1 MTQSDAVSTLKAM
14 IYLSDRRTMYIGQLK
29 RMIDQ
34 SNGLTVLIISLG
46 EELALID
53 SNGVQQGVSKSFLIP
68 AGAHVSLD
76 TRDSIIVWCFL
87 DTIGQD
93 LATLIPNMASSMSI
107 DDHSD
112 CYCGIANEAQ
122 LIKQALSIFTARA
135 SAQEAFSLLDRWLA
149 FDAEDIV
156 GFETTGTVGT
166 PFVPDKRVEMAI
178 SLIKKNYS
186 ENLSIDEIAGA
197 VELSVP
203 RLIQL
208 FKQTTGIPIRRF
220 RLCHRIYV
228 TLINLSKGMVLTEAV
243 LDAGFS
249 DYAHFSRIFK
259 ELSSV
264 KPSKILSSKN
274 IVDFR
279 VLPD

>member
-1 MTQSDAVSTLKAM
+1 MTQNDALTIVKPM
-14 IYLSDRRTMYIGQLK
+14 IYLSNRRTMYIGRLK
-29 RMIDQ
+29 RLIDH
-34 SNGLTVLIISLG
+34 SNGLTALIISLD

-53 SNGVQQGVSKSFLIP
+53 CNGVQQGVSKSFLIP
-68 AGAHVSLD
+68 AGAHVTLD

-93 LATLIPNMASSMSI
+93 LATLIPNMASSMRI
-107 DDHSD
+107 DDRSD
-112 CYCGIANEAQ
+112 CFSGIAGEAQ
-122 LIKQALSIFTARA
+122 LIHQALSLFKNRV
-135 SAQEAFSLLDRWLA
+135 SAEVAFSMLDKW
-149 FDAEDIV
+149 V
-156 GFETTGTVGT
+156 GFEASVTVGIET
-166 PFVPDKRVEMAI
+166 SGTSGAQFVPDKRVEMAI

-186 ENLSIDEIAGA
+186 ENVSIDEIARA

-208 FKQTTGIPIRRF
+208 FKQSTGIPIRRF

-228 TLINLSKGMVLTEAV
+228 TLIKLSEGMMLTEAV